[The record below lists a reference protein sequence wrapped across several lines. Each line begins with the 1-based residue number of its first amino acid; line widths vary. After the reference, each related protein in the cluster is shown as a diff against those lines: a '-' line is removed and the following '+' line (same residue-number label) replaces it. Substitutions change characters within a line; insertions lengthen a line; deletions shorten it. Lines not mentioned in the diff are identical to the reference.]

1 MNQTNRVCIEFVS
14 FRLKKDIEVETFLT
28 ASRRFDAEFLK
39 NEPGFIERRLV
50 RMDVDADGST
60 WADLALWE
68 NAAAAKRVEAKFM
81 QDPVSAAYGSFIDA
95 NSVRMEHFSELSV
108 FAPGA

>member
-1 MNQTNRVCIEFVS
+1 MNHNNRLCIEFVS
-14 FRLKKDIEVETFLT
+14 FRLKKDADVDAFLA
-28 ASRRFDAEFLK
+28 ASRRFDIEFLK
-39 NEPGFIERRLV
+39 NEPGFVERRLV
-50 RMDVDADGST
+50 RMDVDADGCT

-68 NAAAAKRVEAKFM
+68 NVAAAKRVEAKFM

-108 FAPGA
+108 FAPNP